1 MLVWFCIR
9 VDVPELDVDVIRRA
23 IEECLGLEV
32 VEVEED

>member
-23 IEECLGLEV
+23 IEELGLEV